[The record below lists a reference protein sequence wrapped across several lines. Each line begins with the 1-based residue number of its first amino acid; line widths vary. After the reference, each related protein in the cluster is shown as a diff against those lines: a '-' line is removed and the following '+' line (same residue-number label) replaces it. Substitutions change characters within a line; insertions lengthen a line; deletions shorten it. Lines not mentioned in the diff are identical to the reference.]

1 MRVAG
6 TVRRVV
12 AVAALAALVG
22 GSFAGCSFG
31 RYPREEC
38 TTNGECRE
46 AFGFGYVCG
55 DEGLCAEMPAEERC
69 STSWPEDLLTRPE
82 NYRDAIIL
90 GSLFDRSSDIPET
103 QSARLAISQAND
115 AEGLDGVAY
124 GLVECSY
131 EENVELD
138 GLAMEDATAEA
149 ALWLADVAGATAIV
163 GPATSSQTTVAFT
176 TLNLENDFGT
186 LIISPSA
193 TSPALTELD
202 GLGPTDDEPGL
213 LWRTA
218 PPDSLQGTAMA
229 IDMAENQV
237 GIQSVAA
244 VYEDGA
250 YGKGLADAFI
260 TAFEAGGGVVERFP
274 FSDDSTRDAAVAS
287 AGDPGYDEV
296 LFISGEIT
304 DIVAFMNGIPNI
316 SGYAGRPVFLADGAR
331 DTALLTDIGPDAIP
345 YLDLVHGT
353 APALPSGDNYEA
365 FAAAYAS
372 AFSPGQASD
381 SSYTPY
387 TYDAA
392 WLAIYGTAWSRY
404 QEGAI
409 TGLGEAKGL
418 RHVSSGDPLIISST
432 GWYSLR
438 AHFTDGQSVDVEGA
452 SGHLDYDPATEETT
466 APIDIWAVDDGH
478 TGFETL
484 YTVEP

>member
-1 MRVAG
+1 MRSSAG
-6 TVRRVV
+6 RRWPGVV
-12 AVAALAALVG
+12 ATILLTA
-22 GSFAGCSFG
+22 CSLG
-31 RYPREEC
+31 RYPHEEC
-38 TTNGECRE
+38 TTNAECRV

-55 DEGLCAEMPAEERC
+55 DDGLCAEMATEERC
-69 STSWPEDLLTRPE
+69 ATAWPEDLLTRPE
-82 NYRDAIIL
+82 NYRDAIVL

-103 QSARLAISQAND
+103 QAARLAVSQAND
-115 AEGLDGVAY
+115 AEGLDGIQY

-131 EENVELD
+131 EENVEID
-138 GLAMEDATAEA
+138 GLAMEDATAQA

-163 GPATSSQTTVAFT
+163 GPATSSQTTVAFS

-186 LIISPSA
+186 LMISPSA

-202 GLGPTDDEPGL
+202 GLDPTDQDPGL

-229 IDMAENQV
+229 VDMASNQV
-237 GIQSVAA
+237 GIAKVAA

-250 YGKGLADAFI
+250 YGTGLSDAFI
-260 TAFEAGGGVVERFP
+260 DAFEGGGGVVDRFP

-287 AGDPGYDEV
+287 AGDASYDEV

-304 DIVAFMNGIPNI
+304 DIVAFLNGIPYI
-316 SGYAGRPVFLADGAR
+316 SGYADRPIFLADGAR
-331 DTALLTDIGPDAIP
+331 DTALLTDTNADAKA
-345 YLDLVHGT
+345 YLPLVRGT

-372 AFSPGQASD
+372 AFSPGLASD

-387 TYDAA
+387 TYDAM
-392 WLAIYGTAWSRY
+392 WLAIYGTAWSMY
-404 QEGAI
+404 QSGSI
-409 TGLGEAKGL
+409 TGTGEAQGL
-418 RHVSSGDPLIISST
+418 RHISSGDELVISST
-432 GWYSLR
+432 GWYGLR
-438 AHFTDGQSVDVEGA
+438 AHFAEGQGVDVEGA

-466 APIDIWAVDDGH
+466 SPIDIWVVDDAV
-478 TGFETL
+478 TGFETV